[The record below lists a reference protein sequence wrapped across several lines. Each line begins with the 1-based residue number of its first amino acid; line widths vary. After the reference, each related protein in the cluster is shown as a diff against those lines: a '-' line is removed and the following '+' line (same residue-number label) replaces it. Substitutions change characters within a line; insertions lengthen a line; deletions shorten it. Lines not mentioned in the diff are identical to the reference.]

1 MKLLSWGSELPD
13 ATEQG
18 AGQLFGGKL
27 LVGEGAGDL
36 GEGQLMQHVSAS
48 LLLDDFRNQVQT
60 FFHGGGDGLVGVAV
74 IGLGDRVRTQA
85 LGGFQ
90 RVGERFDA
98 AGVDRLHLV
107 DQAEDVVQGLGGA
120 RKIGLAQAQA
130 GEMGD
135 FSTSERSSAIGSLQ
149 QSALEGRRGAMR
161 YIRQG
166 TDAAVG
172 GLIPPGRAL
181 WGREKPAI

>member
-1 MKLLSWGSELPD
+1 M
-13 ATEQG
+13 
-18 AGQLFGGKL
+18 
-27 LVGEGAGDL
+27 
-36 GEGQLMQHVSAS
+36 
-48 LLLDDFRNQVQT
+48 
-60 FFHGGGDGLVGVAV
+60 

-90 RVGERFDA
+90 RVGKRFDA

-135 FSTSERSSAIGSLQ
+135 FFHVGAFKRHRESPAKA
-149 QSALEGRRGAMR
+149 ALEGRRGAMR